1 MANIWRRIPSGKLS
15 TNKLLKKSSGAA
27 GGEVADDFFENA
39 AVVVDGVIASSQA
52 EAAEGSLLRALDST
66 ANPSQAQSAAA
77 ALARTLDCTA
87 ASSQV
92 ESAAGAMGMGIAFA
106 SDSSQAQSAAITFAR
121 TIDSGSVASQAQSAA
136 ATLSSNEQQPGGHF
150 IPSKKHTDK
159 LAKAEQQAVIEREN
173 ARLANE
179 ARRQS
184 IADLVSPPPKP
195 IPTPD
200 IAPSV
205 AEISPQ
211 DIGRV
216 SRLLKN
222 LPSPIELEY
231 KVEQIDYESDDEEVL
246 LLM

>member
-39 AVVVDGVIASSQA
+39 GVVVDGVIASSQA

-106 SDSSQAQSAAITFAR
+106 SDSSQAQS
-121 TIDSGSVASQAQSAA
+121 VA